1 MVMSATVLSC
11 MPVAVTP
18 AGPAMVRIS
27 TRNYRVAW
35 VDRQHPERV
44 SLEDFIAA
52 EFLEV
57 YGARVS
63 HFCDT
68 LVGCRD
74 GNGRWIAALGY
85 SFAQDGKTFLE
96 QYLAAPLETEIA
108 AQVGKPVRRVSIVEV
123 GNLAARHKGAAR
135 HLITLMTK
143 FLHDEGMAWV
153 AFTATRSLLNSFTR
167 LRLKPAVLADADP
180 RMLADGG
187 ASWGSYY
194 ATRPQVMFGDIR
206 SGYAQLA
213 E

>member
-11 MPVAVTP
+11 MPAAATP
-18 AGPAMVRIS
+18 AGPPIARS
-27 TRNYRVAW
+27 YRVEW
-35 VDRQHPERV
+35 VDCQHPERAA
-44 SLEDFIAA
+44 LQAFIAA
-52 EFLEV
+52 EFLDT

-63 HFCDT
+63 HFCNT

-74 GNGRWIAALGY
+74 DNGRWIAALGY
-85 SFAQDGKTFLE
+85 SFAGDGKTFLE

-108 AQVGKPVRRVSIVEV
+108 ARVGKPVRRASIAEV
-123 GNLAARHKGAAR
+123 GNLAARHAGAAR
-135 HLITLMTK
+135 HLIVLMTK
-143 FLHDEGMAWV
+143 FLHEQGMTWV
-153 AFTATRSLLNSFTR
+153 AFTATRGLLNSFTR

-194 ATRPQVMFGDIR
+194 ASKPHVMFGNIQ
-206 SGYAQLA
+206 SGYAQSA